1 MTDLRRE
8 RLQGLVIFA
17 KSKDKVSAFY
27 QQTLG
32 LTAQESASTHDF
44 LVGEGQEVVV
54 HAISKRYADSIEIAS
69 PPEPREES
77 ALKPAFVVDDLAQV
91 RLAVKRTGGFL
102 KPLKQAWRFRGMI
115 VLDGWDPEGNVVQFK
130 QIDPEA

>member
-32 LTAQESASTHDF
+32 LTAQESATTHDL

-77 ALKPAFVVDDLAQV
+77 ALKPTFVVDDLAQV

>member
-32 LTAQESASTHDF
+32 LTAQESESTHDL

-54 HAISKRYADSIEIAS
+54 HAISKRYAESIEIAS
-69 PPEPREES
+69 PPEPREEG
-77 ALKPAFVVDDLAQV
+77 ALKPTFVVDDLAQV

-102 KPLKQAWRFRGMI
+102 KPIKQAWRFRGMI
-115 VLDGWDPEGNVVQFK
+115 VLDGWDPEGNVLQFK
-130 QIDPEA
+130 QIDPKA

>member
-32 LTAQESASTHDF
+32 LTAQESESTHDL
-44 LVGEGQEVVV
+44 LVGDGQEVVV
-54 HAISKRYADSIEIAS
+54 HAISKRYADSIEIAL

-77 ALKPAFVVDDLAQV
+77 ALKPTFVVDDLAQV
-91 RLAVKRTGGFL
+91 RLAVKRTGGSL